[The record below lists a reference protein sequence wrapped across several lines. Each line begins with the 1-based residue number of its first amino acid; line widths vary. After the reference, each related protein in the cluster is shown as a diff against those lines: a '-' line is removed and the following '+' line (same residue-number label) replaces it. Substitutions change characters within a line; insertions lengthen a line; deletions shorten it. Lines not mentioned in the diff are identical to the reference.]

1 MDFAAEEF
9 VDPPSALDQA
19 DSAVTATAVAL
30 FADCPRRYLLDRY
43 IGWQQ
48 PVLETPADVEFLPDT
63 GEFSA
68 TELGDLVHRT
78 LAGEYVENI
87 PADAAVLAEVF
98 SRSSLSKQAKS
109 AQRCEREFP
118 FAAELEGTVL
128 NGQIDL
134 WFQDADGITLVDY
147 KTDRLEPAEIPNAA
161 EPYAVQLRLY
171 AAVLQRI
178 TGELPKRAVLHFLRP
193 DRLVEIDVT
202 RKGIDAALSH
212 MQALRRA
219 QQSMNFPL
227 REAPHCKRCPH
238 YRGACPS
245 KFGQEQLG
253 LFGSVG

>member
-1 MDFAAEEF
+1 MDFASEEF
-9 VDPPSALDQA
+9 VSPPADVDQA

-30 FADCPRRYLLDRY
+30 FSDCPRRYFLDRY

-48 PVLETPADVEFLPDT
+48 PVLDVAVDGESIPDT

-68 TELGDLVHRT
+68 TELGDLVHRI
-78 LAGEYVENI
+78 LAGEYIAKI
-87 PADAAVLAEVF
+87 PADAATLVEVF
-98 SRSSLSKQAKS
+98 SRNSLSNQAKS
-109 AQRCEREFP
+109 APRCEREFP
-118 FAAELEGTVL
+118 FALELEGTVL

-134 WFQDADGITLVDY
+134 WFQNGDGITLVDY
-147 KTDRLEPAEIPNAA
+147 KTDRLEPAEIANAA

-202 RKGIDAALSH
+202 RRGVDAALSH
-212 MQALRRA
+212 IQALRHA
-219 QQSMNFPL
+219 QQSVNFPL

-253 LFGSVG
+253 LFESVG